1 MYTQITMEEMMSK
14 VIITLDT
21 ATKELDV
28 KVDGNSLDDVTSVSI
43 YKYEDYHDEENVN
56 ISINQRKKPEEKNG
70 MCIHTTLTA
79 SEKGELVI
87 DESAPTPI
95 QASIAN
101 FIKSR

>member
-1 MYTQITMEEMMSK
+1 MEEKMSK
-14 VIITLDT
+14 VVITLDT

-56 ISINQRKKPEEKNG
+56 ISINQRKEPEEKNG

-79 SEKGELVI
+79 SESGDLVV
-87 DESAPTPI
+87 DKNAPSPV
-95 QASIAN
+95 QSSIAN